1 MQHLF
6 INASCSVISSSTL
19 HSTHLAYRS
28 YRHTATM
35 LHRGHRTWT
44 PYIDPHPDKENSLHA
59 LPLKT
64 PVRHASGSSKHHT
77 LNGKASLLG
86 KQAPTTG
93 GKAVSQTVKGKEK
106 EGGVEGVKRAPM
118 TVFKDRNLVLT
129 GKKNGVSERGSRD
142 GGEGDTFGA

>member
-1 MQHLF
+1 
-6 INASCSVISSSTL
+6 
-19 HSTHLAYRS
+19 
-28 YRHTATM
+28 M

-44 PYIDPHPDKENSLHA
+44 PYVDPHPDKENTLQG

-77 LNGKASLLG
+77 LNGKASMMG
-86 KQAPTTG
+86 KQAPMTG
-93 GKAVSQTVKGKEK
+93 GKVGVSQTVKGKEK
-106 EGGVEGVKRAPM
+106 ESGVEGGKRVPM

-142 GGEGDTFGA
+142 GGEGDTFGAWRLLDTGQILIRHLLSQASRN